1 MSYTVNYATVPEA
14 IKAREAIA
22 DCRTYMGE
30 KFDLIEQALEAS
42 TSHHQALFLIGLA
55 GIRGYP
61 VHALLETYR
70 PDLYTAWLAEGR

>member
-1 MSYTVNYATVPEA
+1 MSYTVNYANVPEV
-14 IKAREAIA
+14 IKAREAVA

-30 KFDLIEQALEAS
+30 KFDLIEQALELS
-42 TSHHQALFLIGLA
+42 ESHNQALFLIGLA

-70 PDLYTAWLAEGR
+70 PDLYAAWLGEDA